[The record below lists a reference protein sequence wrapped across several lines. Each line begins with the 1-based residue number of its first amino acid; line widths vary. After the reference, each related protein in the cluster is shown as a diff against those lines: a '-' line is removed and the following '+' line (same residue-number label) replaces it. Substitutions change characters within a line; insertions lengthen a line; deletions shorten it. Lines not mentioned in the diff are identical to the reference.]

1 LSFRGSV
8 EWLVGLSVGGLVV
21 LSVVWIEWVFVRS
34 GSQSAVSS
42 VSDIKSQ
49 GQPACREDQ
58 KKCKEESIN
67 VMHEC
72 DVERM
77 YAVYHVL

>member
-1 LSFRGSV
+1 M
-8 EWLVGLSVGGLVV
+8 V
-21 LSVVWIEWVFVRS
+21 LLEFQDDGCIKLKYKAKSWFIKERP
-34 GSQSAVSS
+34 

-49 GQPACREDQ
+49 GQPASQEDR
-58 KKCKEESIN
+58 KKCKGESIN

-77 YAVYHVL
+77 YAVYRVL